1 MMCAQQS
8 SEHPS
13 ELFEDEFA
21 LPQPSVSSTPSEST
35 VTAISATFDSFPD
48 ELKNE
53 ALHRLKYIN
62 WIEAHLNGGWTEK
75 NLVPLLVEAAS
86 ILPPPAPNWR
96 TLARWRKTYIQHGNK
111 ILSLIPKHQA
121 KGNSQSRLPLSDEI
135 FFEEAVQTFLVG
147 EQPSIASTYQIYRDT
162 IKLENLTIVENPIKA
177 LSYKAFYKRIK
188 MLPAYQVMKC
198 RKGLYLA
205 NFEFRAFGSHK
216 RPARIMERVEI
227 DHTPLDLI
235 LLDDE
240 LLVPLGRPCLTLLI
254 DSYSHCAVGF
264 NLSFNQPGYESVR
277 NALLNSIPQKNYV
290 KDKYPSIEHEW
301 PCYGKPETL
310 VVDNGVEFWSTS
322 LEQACLELGI
332 NIQYNPVRKPWL
344 KPMIERM
351 FGTINRKLLE
361 PIPGKTFSN
370 LQEKGEYDPEKDAVM
385 RFSTFLEIFHR
396 WIIDVYHY
404 EADSRRRYI
413 PILSWQYGFDRL
425 PPAPVAGEDL
435 AKLEV
440 ILSLSIQCK
449 HRRGGIKRFHLR
461 YDSDELAS
469 YRMKYPS
476 KTGGNRKVLV
486 KFNPRDISYV
496 FVFIKEEGEYIR
508 VPCIDPEGYTRG
520 LSLQEHQIN
529 VKLHR
534 DFIDKKMDVISLAK
548 SRTYIKSRI
557 QNELSEVRQTLK
569 QRNTKGIN
577 KIAKYRD
584 IGSQTTTSLLSG
596 PQMPETK
603 DDVPIQPKTPPQQL
617 EDDWDGFTSGL
628 EPY

>member
-13 ELFEDEFA
+13 GLFEDEFA
-21 LPQPSVSSTPSEST
+21 LPEPAASSTPSEST
-35 VTAISATFDSFPD
+35 VTGISATFDSFPD

-53 ALHRLKYIN
+53 ALHRLKYLQ
-62 WIEAHLNGGWTEK
+62 WIEARLIGGWTEK
-75 NLVPLLVEAAS
+75 NISPLLVEAAS
-86 ILPPPAPNWR
+86 ILPPPVPNWR
-96 TLARWRKTYIQHGNK
+96 TLARWRKNYIQQGKK
-111 ILSLIPKHQA
+111 IIALIPRHQA

-135 FFEEAVQTFLVG
+135 FFEEAVHKYLVD
-147 EQPSIASTYQIYRDT
+147 EEPSIASSYQLY
-162 IKLENLTIVENPIKA
+162 KSKVELENKTIVQNPIKI
-177 LSYKAFYKRIK
+177 LSYKAFYDRIK

-198 RKGLYLA
+198 RKGLHLA
-205 NFEFRAFGSHK
+205 NAQFKAIGSHK
-216 RPARIMERVEI
+216 RPTRIMERVEI

-254 DSYSHCAVGF
+254 DCYSHCVVGF
-264 NLSFNQPGYESVR
+264 NLNFNQPGYESVR
-277 NALLNSIPQKNYV
+277 NALLNSIPQKNYI
-290 KDKYPSIEHEW
+290 KDKYPVIEHEW

-310 VVDNGVEFWSTS
+310 VVDNGVEFWSNS

-351 FGTINRKLLE
+351 FRTINCKLID

-370 LQEKGEYDPEKDAVM
+370 YLEKGEYNPEKDAVM
-385 RFSTFLEIFHR
+385 RFSVFLEIFHQ
-396 WIIDVYHY
+396 WIIDIYHY
-404 EADSRRRYI
+404 EPDSRHRYI

-425 PPAPVAGEDL
+425 PPAKVTGEDM

-440 ILSLSIQCK
+440 ILSLCIRCK
-449 HRRGGIKRFHLR
+449 HTRGGVEHLYLR
-461 YDSDELAS
+461 YDSEEFAS

-476 KTGGNRKVLV
+476 KTDGKQYVLV
-486 KFNPRDISYV
+486 KLNPRDISYV
-496 FVFIKEEGEYIR
+496 YVFIDKIGEYIR
-508 VPCIDPEGYTRG
+508 VPCVDSEGYTRG
-520 LSLQEHQIN
+520 LSLQAHKIN

-534 DFIDKKMDVISLAK
+534 DFIGKKIDVVSLAI
-548 SRTYIKSRI
+548 SRAKIESRI
-557 QNELSEVRQTLK
+557 IKELTEVRQTLK
-569 QRNTKGIN
+569 KHNIKGIN

-584 IGSQTTTSLLSG
+584 IGSQTAANLLSST
-596 PQMPETK
+596 QTPENTN
-603 DDVPIQPKTPPQQL
+603 DNPVQPKTDQLPL
-617 EDDWDGFTSGL
+617 EDDWDSFTSEL